1 MGFIHIHAVV
11 IKESWPFYSMQS
23 KILHA
28 AILNHVILYIIYTL
42 FCHWQFNKE
51 NTADTFDLY
60 GSVSCKSDLEV
71 ALSDVTINLSYNS
84 PESAIPMD
92 NLLIH
97 PCVQSAD
104 CSMLQRGKPTHFAVK
119 FYLYLPIK

>member
-1 MGFIHIHAVV
+1 MQLLLKNHDHFIQC
-11 IKESWPFYSMQS
+11 KS
-23 KILHA
+23 KNLHA
-28 AILNHVILYIIYTL
+28 AFLNHVILYIIYTL

-104 CSMLQRGKPTHFAVK
+104 CSMLQRGESTHAAVK